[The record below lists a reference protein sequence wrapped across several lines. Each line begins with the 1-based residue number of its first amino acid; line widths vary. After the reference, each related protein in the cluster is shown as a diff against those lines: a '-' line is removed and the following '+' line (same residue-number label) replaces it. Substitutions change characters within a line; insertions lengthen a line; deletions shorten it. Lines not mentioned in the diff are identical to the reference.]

1 MILIQDNRIIIVME
15 ITSKTSLVGI
25 IGHPVEH
32 SLSPVIHNACFKAL
46 KLPFVY
52 LAFDVTD
59 VENAIRGIRALGIRG
74 VSVTIPHKISVIK
87 YLDKVEEMA
96 QKIGAVNTIVN
107 DRNTLTGYNTDAYG
121 ISMAFKEA
129 GVNLKG
135 KRCLVLGSG
144 GAARAASFVVCEA
157 EPASLDIASI
167 ESDQLN
173 ILINDLQKNYRHN
186 IKGTHWTD
194 ESIKKLIESAEII
207 INATPVGMW
216 PNTDATPVN
225 PDLLT
230 RGKTIFD
237 VIYTPPETVLLKS
250 AKKRGCITISGIE
263 MFVHQAGEQFR
274 LFTGKQAPLQIIRK
288 ALRGNKKK

>member
-1 MILIQDNRIIIVME
+1 MK

-46 KLPFVY
+46 ELPFVY

-59 VENAIRGIRALGIRG
+59 VENAIHGIRALGIRG

-87 YLDKVEEMA
+87 YLDKIEDIA
-96 QKIGAVNTIVN
+96 QKIGAVNTIIN
-107 DRNTLTGYNTDAYG
+107 DQSKLLGYNTDAYG

-129 GVNLKG
+129 GVNLTG

-144 GAARAASFVVCEA
+144 GAARAASFVLCEA
-157 EPASLDIASI
+157 GPESLDIASI
-167 ESDQLN
+167 ENDQLN
-173 ILINDLQKNYRHN
+173 ILINDLRKNYKHN
-186 IKGTHWTD
+186 INGITWTD

-216 PNTDATPVN
+216 PNTDASPIN
-225 PDLLT
+225 PDLLKK
-230 RGKTIFD
+230 GKTVFD

-250 AKKRGCITISGIE
+250 AQKRGCITISGVE
-263 MFVHQAGEQFR
+263 MFIHQAAEQFR
-274 LFTGKQAPLQIIRK
+274 LFTGVDAPLQIIRRS
-288 ALRGNKKK
+288 LRENKKK